1 MINIRHSL
9 LLTLCLPSFV
19 YAHPVTNQ
27 ESDETVKDSPLSDE
41 DLKTFKMTGEFG
53 LIATTGNTDTSTFK
67 GKITAHH
74 ELEHWSN
81 DYQLEG
87 FYKQETSEDENG
99 HDDTDVS
106 AEKYFGSVQANYK
119 LDNPDHRTFLY
130 YSYQKDRFSSYDYQ
144 STLAAGWNQ
153 RLWHDDTSAFD
164 YSVGPGYTF
173 ARTVEGRNMNSP
185 ILRASF
191 DYQRALSSTAT
202 FEQAFS
208 TEIGTHNTRSKAETS
223 ITAKIADPLSMKI
236 SITLDHNTDVDD
248 DVDNLDTETA
258 VTLLYTFF

>member
-19 YAHPVTNQ
+19 YVHPVTNQ

-106 AEKYFGSVQANYK
+106 AEKYFGSVQAN
-119 LDNPDHRTFLY
+119 
-130 YSYQKDRFSSYDYQ
+130 
-144 STLAAGWNQ
+144 STNWITPITVPSFITLIRRIGSAVTIISPRWQPVG
-153 RLWHDDTSAFD
+153 TS
-164 YSVGPGYTF
+164 GYGMMTL
-173 ARTVEGRNMNSP
+173 RPSITVLVP
-185 ILRASF
+185 VTPLPAP
-191 DYQRALSSTAT
+191 
-202 FEQAFS
+202 
-208 TEIGTHNTRSKAETS
+208 SKAA
-223 ITAKIADPLSMKI
+223 I
-236 SITLDHNTDVDD
+236 
-248 DVDNLDTETA
+248 
-258 VTLLYTFF
+258 